1 MKSILFRD
9 PEFSIKKSRT
19 ADICDEIIKQGVT
32 VAWRCE
38 TRMENLTPEIIEKL
52 GRAGCIG
59 VNMGVESTN
68 HDVLASMNR
77 KSTYLKDARNVI
89 RLCRE
94 HGIQT
99 TCFFIIG
106 LPRDTIGR
114 SLRTIRDALSWNP
127 SQATF
132 TVATP
137 YPGTELEVWG
147 SIRVSQRY
155 FGAFRGF
162 S

>member
-1 MKSILFRD
+1 
-9 PEFSIKKSRT
+9 
-19 ADICDEIIKQGVT
+19 
-32 VAWRCE
+32 
-38 TRMENLTPEIIEKL
+38 MENLTPEIIEKL

-77 KSTYLKDARNVI
+77 KSTYLKNARNVI

-106 LPRDTIGR
+106 LPRDTIAR

-137 YPGTELEVWG
+137 YPGTELEVWAKTHDYLLEY
-147 SIRVSQRY
+147 SAISEFPKWRKYLISLS
-155 FGAFRGF
+155 FRGQSSVRPVQVGGF
-162 S
+162 DVNIVSNCLALRT